1 MNIIVGENAGFC
13 FGVRNAV
20 NNTIDELKNDK
31 KIYCLGELV
40 HNKQVTDELKTKG
53 VIFINRIEEAKG
65 KTIIRAHGVPLN
77 VYEKAKKMKI
87 ELKDLT
93 CPKVLAIHKLAIKYK
108 NEDYYIFLVGQKEH
122 PEVIGTIS
130 FCGDNCSIIENTE
143 DIEKEI
149 EKYKKSNLK
158 KAVVLAQTTI
168 SSIAFN
174 NIVDKIKEYIEN
186 VEVKNTI
193 CTATKIRQKET
204 ENIAKQVD
212 CMVIIGGK
220 HSSNTIKLYDI
231 AKKNCKNV
239 FLVENKNDLEIEKI
253 RQWEDIGIM
262 AGAST
267 PEKSI
272 KEIVDIL
279 RKKC

>member
-53 VIFINRIEEAKG
+53 VIFINGIEEAKG

-158 KAVVLAQTTI
+158 RAVILAQTTI
-168 SSIAFN
+168 SSIVFN

-186 VEVKNTI
+186 IEIKNTI
-193 CTATKIRQKET
+193 CTATKTRQKET

-220 HSSNTIKLYDI
+220 HSSNTTKLYDI